1 MIHFF
6 FFQFH
11 LLVLIWLKIKLH
23 DLFCLLFIRL
33 SWSHEGILLYP
44 SSQNTIRWNN
54 VLLFSFYFFFVSI
67 NLFFLIFFNI
77 NFFLFSYHSFMTRPC
92 NQTHI
97 QGSWVWCCSQTQD
110 SWAALQTNLL
120 KLKSCN
126 FNIVINIKN
135 NIICIINITISIII
149 NIINITLRLSVAAIS
164 KTLGFSFANRPN

>member
-1 MIHFF
+1 MICFVYFLLDYRDLMRGFYCTPHRKTLFVGIMFCFFLFF
-6 FFQFH
+6 FFSFQ
-11 LLVLIWLKIKLH
+11 LI
-23 DLFCLLFIRL
+23 F
-33 SWSHEGILLYP
+33 
-44 SSQNTIRWNN
+44 
-54 VLLFSFYFFFVSI
+54 
-67 NLFFLIFFNI
+67 FFLIFFNI

-149 NIINITLRLSVAAIS
+149 NIINITLRLRVAAIS
-164 KTLGFSFANRPN
+164 KTLGFSFANRPNWILDLFYIFYVKKNNP